1 MNRNKQA
8 GAVLAITM
16 IIMLVLTLLV
26 VSTTQDVVTQEKMTA
41 AIRDTNLSLA
51 AAESAVTEAEQFI
64 ESQTT
69 LAAFATTGNG
79 LYEKDDESSDS
90 DDGPSDLFDSV
101 IWSSTNSVVAATTV
115 AGVEARYFIVDSN
128 IIAVPEEDLSGVN
141 ITGYGQTTGGG
152 DVNAFKIVAR
162 ATGKS
167 GNAERVVVSYY
178 GKRF

>member
-1 MNRNKQA
+1 MNRNKQS

-26 VSTTQDVVTQEKMTA
+26 VSTSEDVVTQEKMTA
-41 AIRDTNLSLA
+41 AIRDTNMSLA
-51 AAESAVTEAEQFI
+51 AAESAITEAEQFI

-69 LAAFATTGNG
+69 LAAFGTTSG
-79 LYEKDDESSDS
+79 LYAKDT
-90 DDGPSDLFDSV
+90 GPADLF
-101 IWSSTNSVVAATTV
+101 AATTWSN
-115 AGVEARYFIVDSN
+115 ANSILAATTIPNVEARYFIEDVD
-128 IIAVPEEDLSGVN
+128 IIAVPEEDLTGVN

-162 ATGKS
+162 ATGQS